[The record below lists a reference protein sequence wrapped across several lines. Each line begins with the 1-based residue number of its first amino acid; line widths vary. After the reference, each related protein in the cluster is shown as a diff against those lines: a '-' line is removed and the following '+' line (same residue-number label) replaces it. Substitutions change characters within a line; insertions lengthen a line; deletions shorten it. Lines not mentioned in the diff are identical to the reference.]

1 MYLQIV
7 GSHYCVMR
15 FAYALHMHRQNQ
27 VLLSCLYTEPLELD
41 IEIVFHY
48 CTMPCCHRINLFR
61 RPFRGSLVYTG
72 NRSLPS
78 DLLTEIFDFFFYS
91 HGYERRQILIWDMI
105 SASFR
110 SLRNTFCWY
119 TSNITGAEHPSRIKN
134 KIYMYTQTMQM

>member
-78 DLLTEIFDFFFYS
+78 DLLTEIFDFFD
-91 HGYERRQILIWDMI
+91 II

-119 TSNITGAEHPSRIKN
+119 TSNVTGAEHPSRIKN